1 MKLSQRKYNNIK
13 LSITTHFL
21 VREFS
26 IKKIAKM
33 NSIDTKFMCMA
44 IPAIWERNE
53 RRVRQGKSA
62 RIFQINGVLHVDG
75 NIMMSDLEKVMPD
88 AILSKLKL
96 IYSGDQPLRHEKESD
111 LVQSMLLNAKQ
122 LYKVKQDILAKMFQT
137 YRVEIE
143 QNETFKLS

>member
-1 MKLSQRKYNNIK
+1 
-13 LSITTHFL
+13 
-21 VREFS
+21 
-26 IKKIAKM
+26 M

-44 IPAIWERNE
+44 ILASWERNE

-75 NIMMSDLEKVMPD
+75 NIMMSDVEKVMPD